1 MLAELFLPSISII
14 IECVCTERGEK
25 ALIHPVALIRTDLLL
40 HQSCVCPPKSLAW
53 QLQENI
59 SEQHRLREVA
69 PVSKHGAL

>member
-53 QLQENI
+53 
-59 SEQHRLREVA
+59 
-69 PVSKHGAL
+69 